1 MVGRELEGQHHQL
14 GEEASTPCT
23 VDCDGVLAT
32 IETWMGGVIVT
43 IVI

>member
-1 MVGRELEGQHHQL
+1 MVGGEREGQHHQL
-14 GEEASTPCT
+14 NEEAARPCT

-32 IETWMGGVIVT
+32 TETWMGGVIIT